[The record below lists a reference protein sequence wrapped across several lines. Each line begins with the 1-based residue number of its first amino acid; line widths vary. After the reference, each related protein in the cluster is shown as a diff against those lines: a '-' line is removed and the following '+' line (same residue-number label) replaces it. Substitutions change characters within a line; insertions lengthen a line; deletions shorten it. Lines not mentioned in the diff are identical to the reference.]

1 MDRRN
6 FTKGIIGMGVALFAG
21 SSAVAGV
28 RYLYDLVRK
37 DEALPVIKLVGVG
50 SAGCRAVEG
59 LMGRHFNASD
69 CVLISRERSDME
81 RAEGANRIFLQEIEP
96 VSSCVSCSD
105 EELALMTARVFQSYE
120 KAIVTA
126 LQDADLL
133 IIMAGMG
140 WLTGTMAAPLT
151 AKMCRGL
158 NAPVVVVGTAP
169 FAWEGRLPAE
179 NAAFGIPE
187 LRKYANTVVV
197 HSLEQLIPARQKSMS
212 IREAY
217 DLGVNLMQQTALSLA
232 DQFHRRDLESWRR
245 YAMNFKYL

>member
-1 MDRRN
+1 
-6 FTKGIIGMGVALFAG
+6 MGAVFFAG

-28 RYLYDLVRK
+28 RNLYDFVKK
-37 DEALPVIKLVGVG
+37 DEALPSIMLAGVG
-50 SAGCRAVEG
+50 SAGCRAVKG
-59 LMGRHFNASD
+59 LIGKHFNASD
-69 CVLISRERSDME
+69 CLLISRERSDME
-81 RAEGANRIFLQEIEP
+81 MAEGANRIFSQEIEP
-96 VSSCVSCSD
+96 VSSSASYRD
-105 EELALMTARVFQSYE
+105 DRLSLMFAQVFQSYE
-120 KAIVTA
+120 KAIVTL
-126 LQDADLL
+126 LQDADLI

-158 NAPVVVVGTAP
+158 KAPVVVVGTAP

-179 NAAFGIPE
+179 NASFGISE

-197 HSLEQLIPARQKSMS
+197 HSLEQMIQARQKTMS

-232 DQFHRRDLESWRR
+232 DRFHRRDLESWHR
-245 YAMNFKYL
+245 YAMNFKP